1 MRSEDGHSYDR
12 ASIEH
17 WFRSCREEGR
27 SITSPKTNARLPG
40 TNLIPNI
47 TLRGAIDAYNEAVAK
62 LRETLQLAEA
72 PAEGEA
78 GPADGGAGG
87 EAEGLAGG
95 GGYSAEPGAAEW
107 RRARGMPG
115 FDLRPEAAPAPA
127 PAVGGGAAATD
138 TAAASEDAAV
148 GPYRREGTPHRHWMC
163 KCFEKL
169 TNTCACL
176 LQSSRT
182 WSMTRGS
189 GRR

>member
-17 WFRSCREEGR
+17 WFQSCREEGR

-62 LRETLQLAEA
+62 LRETLHLAET

-87 EAEGLAGG
+87 AGGAAEGSAGG
-95 GGYSAEPGAAEW
+95 GG
-107 RRARGMPG
+107 
-115 FDLRPEAAPAPA
+115 
-127 PAVGGGAAATD
+127 
-138 TAAASEDAAV
+138 
-148 GPYRREGTPHRHWMC
+148 
-163 KCFEKL
+163 
-169 TNTCACL
+169 
-176 LQSSRT
+176 Q
-182 WSMTRGS
+182 
-189 GRR
+189 